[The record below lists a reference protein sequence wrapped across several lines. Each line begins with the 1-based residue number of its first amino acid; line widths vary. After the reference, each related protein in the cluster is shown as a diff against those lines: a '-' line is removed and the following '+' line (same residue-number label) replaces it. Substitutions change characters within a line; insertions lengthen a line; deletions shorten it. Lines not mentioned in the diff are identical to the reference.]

1 MFPEMYYY
9 DRNKTE
15 SQQRVENY
23 KREIERLE
31 IRIQELR
38 RMIREEENR

>member
-1 MFPEMYYY
+1 MLPEMSYY

>member
-1 MFPEMYYY
+1 MLPEMYYY